1 LEEAEQLLRGYEDLP
16 EAVKAMVGLH
26 LARGQTALAAAR
38 LHRRLNEIG
47 RENLVA
53 VPLLAQLVEVQLAQ
67 QDLRGAAETAD
78 SLAVIAARSGLA
90 RAEAEAALALGSVR
104 AGAADASARQHLDR
118 GLGLFVRL
126 RMPHA
131 AGRVHLAL
139 ARTLAETDP
148 DTAVEE
154 ARQALRA
161 FEDLGATRDADQ
173 AAAFLRSLGVAG
185 RTGPKLV
192 GELSKREIEVLR
204 LLGEGLTNAEIA
216 ARLYISTKT
225 VATHVGNVFAKLQL
239 RNRAEAA
246 AFAHRYLPAGA
257 PRP

>member
-1 LEEAEQLLRGYEDLP
+1 
-16 EAVKAMVGLH
+16 
-26 LARGQTALAAAR
+26 
-38 LHRRLNEIG
+38 
-47 RENLVA
+47 
-53 VPLLAQLVEVQLAQ
+53 VQLAQ
-67 QDLRGAAETAD
+67 PDPGGAAETAE
-78 SLAVIAARSGLA
+78 SLAAIAGRSGHA
-90 RAEAEAALALGSVR
+90 RAEAEA
-104 AGAADASARQHLDR
+104 
-118 GLGLFVRL
+118 
-126 RMPHA
+126 
-131 AGRVHLAL
+131 
-139 ARTLAETDP
+139 

-154 ARQALRA
+154 ARQALRT
-161 FEDLGATRDADQ
+161 FEDLDATHDADR

-192 GELSKREIEVLR
+192 GQLSKRELEVLR

-246 AFAHRYLPAGA
+246 AFAHRHLPAGA